1 VTAAGVFQT
10 PQVSVLLETAATG
23 LLEVVEED
31 QAPQVSVDLLVA
43 TTGLVVVVVV
53 VELQPDQSSRL

>member
-23 LLEVVEED
+23 LLEVVEV
-31 QAPQVSVDLLVA
+31 QASQVSVDLLVA
-43 TTGLVVVVVV
+43 TTGLGVVVV